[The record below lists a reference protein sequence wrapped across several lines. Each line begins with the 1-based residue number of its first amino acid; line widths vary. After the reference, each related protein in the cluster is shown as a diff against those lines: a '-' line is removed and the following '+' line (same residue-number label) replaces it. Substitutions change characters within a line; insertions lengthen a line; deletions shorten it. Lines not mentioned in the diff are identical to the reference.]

1 MNTAQNKNKLKKKK
15 KKGNKNDLIIP
26 LNIALGNFLCCH

>member
-1 MNTAQNKNKLKKKK
+1 MNTAQNKNKFKKK

-26 LNIALGNFLCCH
+26 LSIALGNFLCCH

>member
-1 MNTAQNKNKLKKKK
+1 MNTAQNKNKLKK

-26 LNIALGNFLCCH
+26 LNVALGNFLCCY

>member
-15 KKGNKNDLIIP
+15 KGNKNDLINP